1 MSRRFHLAQ
10 LNALFLRA
18 QATDYEVQAIALDDR
33 LLPSERVS
41 KLDSAR
47 ARSRAAWQ
55 MYNSASVRYAADYP
69 PVVFAPL
76 AWLRNMFRRA
86 RA

>member
-10 LNALFLRA
+10 LNAMFLRA

-33 LLPSERVS
+33 LLPSERVA

-55 MYNSASVRYAADYP
+55 TYDAASARYAKDYP
-69 PVVFAPL
+69 PVAIAPF
-76 AWLRNMFRRA
+76 AWLRKIFRRA
-86 RA
+86 RT